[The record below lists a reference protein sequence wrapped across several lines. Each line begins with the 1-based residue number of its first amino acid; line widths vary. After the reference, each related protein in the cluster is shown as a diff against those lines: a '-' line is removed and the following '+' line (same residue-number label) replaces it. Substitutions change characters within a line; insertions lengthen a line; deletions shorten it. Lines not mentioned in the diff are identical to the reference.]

1 MMIQSTAANHT
12 SSKVYSTAAAAKC
25 QNIGNKDLCYLPR
38 KTECTTRRMNWSSSC
53 CQTTA
58 QCWSPTQPAHN
69 GTVLNT
75 DSAYTTAQC
84 WSPTQPAHNDT
95 VLNTDSL
102 HTMAQCWIQTACTQR
117 HSAEYRLSL
126 HNSTVLITDPT
137 CTQRHSAG
145 YRQPAYNVTVPI
157 TNLMPM
163 TYVPETGTSF
173 W

>member
-84 WSPTQPAHNDT
+84 WSPTQPAHNGT
-95 VLNTDSL
+95 VLDTDSL
-102 HTMAQCWIQTACTQR
+102 HTMSQCRSPILCPWHTYQK
-117 HSAEYRLSL
+117 
-126 HNSTVLITDPT
+126 P
-137 CTQRHSAG
+137 
-145 YRQPAYNVTVPI
+145 VPVSGSSK
-157 TNLMPM
+157 L
-163 TYVPETGTSF
+163 VPELGTSF
-173 W
+173 WYQLQDFW